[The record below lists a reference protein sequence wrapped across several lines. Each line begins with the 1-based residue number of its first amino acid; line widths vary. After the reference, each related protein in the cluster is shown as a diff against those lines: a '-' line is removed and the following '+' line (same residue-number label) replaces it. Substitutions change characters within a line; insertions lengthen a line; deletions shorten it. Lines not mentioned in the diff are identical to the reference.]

1 MDLQY
6 LLDSEGN
13 RTAVIIDI
21 VEWNSLTSK
30 YQDLKKLEQP
40 KKKPSDF
47 RGSISNKTVE
57 LLHQHTE
64 QARTEWDRNIF

>member
-6 LLDSEGN
+6 VFDSDGN

-21 VEWNSLTSK
+21 IQWEHLTLK
-30 YQDLKKLEQP
+30 YDDLKKLEKP

-47 RGSISNKTVE
+47 RGSISKKTID
-57 LLHQHTE
+57 LLSKHTE
-64 QARTEWDRNIF
+64 KARKEWDRNIF

>member
-6 LLDSEGN
+6 LLNSEGK
-13 RTAVIIDI
+13 RTAVVIDI
-21 VEWNSLTSK
+21 VEWENLTSK
-30 YQDLKKLEQP
+30 YQDLKKLELP
-40 KKKPSDF
+40 KNKPSDF
-47 RGSISNKTVE
+47 RGSISNKTIE